1 MVERQTRDRKVS
13 GSSPGRSVG
22 INISPGSTFCADSRF
37 SIRSATYRVT
47 AEYHVKYP
55 NRSAKGADGR
65 L

>member
-13 GSSPGRSVG
+13 GSSPGRSGG
-22 INISPGSTFCADSRF
+22 IKLFLQGQLSVLILVLVSVRPPT
-37 SIRSATYRVT
+37 VLPQ
-47 AEYHVKYP
+47 YHVKYP